1 MDQTIISTS
10 PKAQH
15 ISFHCPGWLVAAIDK
30 RIAKTVIANSTE
42 DKLHRYTRS
51 EMIIDSIIRAN
62 GFYDPATIENALP
75 NNPNE

>member
-1 MDQTIISTS
+1 MEQTIVSTL

-30 RIAKTVIANSTE
+30 SIAKTVIANSTE
-42 DKLHRYTRS
+42 DKLLKYTRS

-62 GFYDPATIENALP
+62 DFHDPTTTEKALP